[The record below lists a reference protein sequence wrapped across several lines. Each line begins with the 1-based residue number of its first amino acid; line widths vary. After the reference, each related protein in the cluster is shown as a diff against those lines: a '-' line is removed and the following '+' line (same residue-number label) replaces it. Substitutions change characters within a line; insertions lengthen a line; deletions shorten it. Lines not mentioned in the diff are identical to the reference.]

1 MKQNE
6 KRLYLKPDPG
16 KKQLN
21 VSYRTVRRIQWKRIR
36 DKYDAE
42 NPFWELCFERRL
54 AGPGEGIHPE
64 LPLM

>member
-42 NPFWELCFERRL
+42 HPLCELCFERGL
-54 AGPGEGIHPE
+54 AVPVEEIHHK